1 MKAMSIPAP
10 AVCDA
15 DALSRNRA
23 QRNEAFPRMSDKPL
37 TDIPFSQFDLHPQL
51 LAGLEGAGFISCTPI
66 QAMTLPVALP
76 GGDVAGQAQTGT
88 GKTLAFLVAVMNRLL
103 TRPALAD
110 RKPGDPRALI
120 LAPTRELAIQIHK
133 DAVRIGPELG
143 LKFALVYG
151 GVDYDKQRELLQQGV
166 DVIIAT
172 PGRLIDYVKQHKVV
186 SLHACEICVLD
197 EADRMFDLGFIK
209 DIRFLLRRMPVRTER
224 QTLLYSAT
232 LSHRVLELAY
242 EHMNEPQKMV
252 VETESITASRVRQ
265 KIYYPADEEKLPLL
279 LGLLSRGEGARTMVF
294 VNTKVFVERVARA
307 LERAGYRVGVLSG
320 DVPQK
325 KRESLLK
332 RFQAGQLE
340 ILVATDVA
348 ARGLHIDG
356 IKYVYNYDL
365 PFDAE
370 DYVHRIGRTARL
382 GEEGDAISFACE
394 RYAMGLPDIEAF
406 IEQKIPSE
414 PVTQELLTALPRKP
428 REGAVA
434 DDGQTESVG
443 EIFREAREQR
453 AADEARRG
461 GGPRGGRGER
471 GERGE
476 RSGRGD
482 RDGRRGGGRGR
493 GPRREDA
500 PAADAQGALTP
511 GGVAQGDAGA
521 VTAAPQAPAQTQESG
536 ATDTAGASAVQA
548 ASAPQR
554 QGAPEAGDEQAPRKR
569 RRRRGGRRRS
579 GEGGEA
585 RQEAGGNQTGQGREG
600 ERRNGPRA
608 DGDERPRRGEGG
620 GQRRGGRGR
629 RQGEGGQ
636 EGSNQQPAA
645 SAPATEAA
653 RSGERPARKGKGPHH
668 VPARTA
674 APRENAG
681 DNGGSLFSRIGRGIK
696 RLVGRTPEGS

>member
-1 MKAMSIPAP
+1 
-10 AVCDA
+10 
-15 DALSRNRA
+15 
-23 QRNEAFPRMSDKPL
+23 MSDKPL
-37 TDIPFSQFDLHPQL
+37 TDVPFSEFDLHPQL
-51 LAGLEGAGFISCTPI
+51 LAGLEAAGFVRCTPI

-133 DAVRIGPELG
+133 DAVKLGPELG

-151 GVDYDKQRELLQQGV
+151 GVDYDKQRALLQEGV
-166 DVIIAT
+166 DIIIAT

-186 SLHACEICVLD
+186 SLHACEVCVLD

-209 DIRFLLRRMPVRTER
+209 DIRFLLRRMPARTER

-242 EHMNEPQKMV
+242 EHMNEPQKLV
-252 VETESITASRVRQ
+252 VETESITAARVRQ

-279 LGLLSRGEGARTMVF
+279 LGLLSRSEGARTMVF

-332 RFQAGQLE
+332 KFQAGQLE

-356 IKYVYNYDL
+356 VEYVYNYDL

-382 GEEGDAISFACE
+382 GKEGDAISFACE
-394 RYAMGLPDIEAF
+394 RYAVGLPDIEAF

-428 REGAVA
+428 REGVEVEAA
-434 DDGQTESVG
+434 EGESVG

-461 GGPRGGRGER
+461 GGRSGGRREG
-471 GERGE
+471 G
-476 RSGRGD
+476 SGRG
-482 RDGRRGGGRGR
+482 RDGDESRRRRGPRDGRGPRADQAQGEGQTQPAPAAAGQDDAAQAAASSTGTGAETASGTPRDEAPRPPRRRRRRRRRGGGQGQ
-493 GPRREDA
+493 
-500 PAADAQGALTP
+500 AQGEGNRQDAGSTDA
-511 GGVAQGDAGA
+511 GGNAQG
-521 VTAAPQAPAQTQESG
+521 
-536 ATDTAGASAVQA
+536 GASDA
-548 ASAPQR
+548 AAGPENQSAGPQDDAAR
-554 QGAPEAGDEQAPRKR
+554 PPRKR
-569 RRRRGGRRRS
+569 RRRRGGRRVNG
-579 GEGGEA
+579 GEGAPQASPGSREEGNGQQPPADRSRAEA
-585 RQEAGGNQTGQGREG
+585 
-600 ERRNGPRA
+600 
-608 DGDERPRRGEGG
+608 
-620 GQRRGGRGR
+620 GGRGR
-629 RQGEGGQ
+629 QQPKPSAGTVQPARGGSGQ
-636 EGSNQQPAA
+636 SATPGSN
-645 SAPATEAA
+645 
-653 RSGERPARKGKGPHH
+653 GPRH
-668 VPARTA
+668 VPAKAA
-674 APRENAG
+674 APKASPSES
-681 DNGGSLFSRIGRGIK
+681 GGLISRIGRGLRK
-696 RLVGRTPEGS
+696 LVARDTD